1 MPPSPILLL
10 TVFVFLELGGVALAQ
25 ADPPPPVGSG
35 ADRDTFDPA
44 TGTARKCYVVTRDD
58 IRYGESPGL
67 DPATGRECRPVTA
80 EVIERLRAYKWG
92 NRPRKIE
99 STDPIFFSLRTG
111 EPIVWYHKDE
121 NDEIQLFDLMGFDP
135 GTGDELVPITKE
147 MVALWRDQA
156 KKRNEDEGRRKKE
169 ETRRAPQLIDPEKY
183 DPFDPL
189 SGKPRVWYSRNEE
202 GEYQFYDNPGFD
214 PRTGEVLAI
223 ITRDVLGDWS
233 KTRRKRSAQSCY
245 IITKDSNQPV
255 QYRESPGI
263 DPDTGRQCRLVTPEL
278 LERLREYEK
287 GNRPARIQH
296 GDPTFFDLR
305 TGEAAVWY
313 YKNQKGEIEI
323 FDLMGFHPETGEEL
337 VPITKEVVALWQ
349 EQSKRRP
356 PRQVDLKSYE
366 LFDPLTGESRVWFW
380 RSDEGKYEFYD
391 NDGYHPRTGERL
403 INLTKDAAVKIVK
416 EAEEREKKLGEERK
430 QRELEVQKRAEQIE
444 QDRRSRIEQEE
455 KDKKERELKRERE
468 SQAAQFCDQL
478 AGNPTDQHRV
488 GGGVSYEALDANAGQ
503 AAEYCELAAKQA
515 PSELRFQ
522 YQWARALQH
531 IDTERAFAILQSLVK
546 KRYPAA
552 LDNAG
557 WLFYTRRNIPEA
569 VNHFRMGTQL
579 GDPDSMVSLAEMYDR
594 GHARPRSEDE
604 TKIALLERAARLGH
618 PGAARS
624 SHD

>member
-1 MPPSPILLL
+1 MTIPAL
-10 TVFVFLELGGVALAQ
+10 T
-25 ADPPPPVGSG
+25 
-35 ADRDTFDPA
+35 
-44 TGTARKCYVVTRDD
+44 
-58 IRYGESPGL
+58 
-67 DPATGRECRPVTA
+67 
-80 EVIERLRAYKWG
+80 
-92 NRPRKIE
+92 
-99 STDPIFFSLRTG
+99 
-111 EPIVWYHKDE
+111 
-121 NDEIQLFDLMGFDP
+121 
-135 GTGDELVPITKE
+135 
-147 MVALWRDQA
+147 
-156 KKRNEDEGRRKKE
+156 
-169 ETRRAPQLIDPEKY
+169 
-183 DPFDPL
+183 
-189 SGKPRVWYSRNEE
+189 
-202 GEYQFYDNPGFD
+202 

-287 GNRPARIQH
+287 GNRPTRIQH
-296 GDPTFFDLR
+296 GQPTFFDLR

-403 INLTKDAAVKIVK
+403 ISVTKDAAVKIVK

-430 QRELEVQKRAEQIE
+430 QRELEIKKQAEQIE
-444 QDRRSRIEQEE
+444 QDRRSRIEQEA

-488 GGGVSYEALDANAGQ
+488 GAGVSYETLDANAGQ
-503 AAEYCELAAKQA
+503 VAEYCELAAKQA
-515 PSELRFQ
+515 LSELRFQ

-531 IDTERAFAILQSLVK
+531 IDTERAFAILQPLVK

-557 WLFYTRRNIPEA
+557 WLFYARRNIPEA

-624 SHD
+624 LMIEQEKDVQIEQQRTFQQEQARRVIEMFAGFIQGMRR

>member
-1 MPPSPILLL
+1 MLRPTLRR
-10 TVFVFLELGGVALAQ
+10 
-25 ADPPPPVGSG
+25 PVGSG

-44 TGTARKCYVVTRDD
+44 SGTARKCYVVTRDD
-58 IRYGESPGL
+58 IEYGESPGI

-92 NRPRKIE
+92 NRPQRIE
-99 STDPIFFSLRTG
+99 SADPIFFSLRTG

-121 NDEIQLFDLMGFDP
+121 NGEIQLFDLMGFDP

-147 MVALWRDQA
+147 MVALWRDQE
-156 KKRNEDEGRRKKE
+156 KKRKEDEGRRKKE
-169 ETRRAPQLIDPEKY
+169 EARQAPQLIDPEKY

-189 SGKPRVWYSRNEE
+189 TGKPRVWYSRNAA
-202 GEYQFYDNPGFD
+202 GEYQFFDNPGFD

-233 KTRRKRSAQSCY
+233 ERRKRGDQSCY

-287 GNRPARIQH
+287 GHRPTRIQH
-296 GDPTFFDLR
+296 GEPTFFDLR
-305 TGEAAVWY
+305 TGEAVVWY

-337 VPITKEVVALWQ
+337 VPITKEVVSLWQ

-403 INLTKDAAVKIVK
+403 ISLTKDAAVKIIK
-416 EAEEREKKLGEERK
+416 EAEEREKKLEEERK
-430 QRELEVQKRAEQIE
+430 QRELEAQKRAEQIE

-468 SQAAQFCDQL
+468 SQATQFCDQL
-478 AGNPTDQHRV
+478 AGNPTDLHRV
-488 GGGVSYEALDANAGQ
+488 GVGVSYETLDANAGQ
-503 AAEYCELAAKQA
+503 AAEYCALAAKQA

-522 YQWARALQH
+522 YQWARALEH
-531 IDTERAFAILQSLVK
+531 IDAERAFAILQSLVK

-552 LDNAG
+552 FDNAG
-557 WLFYTRRNIPEA
+557 WLFYARRNIPEA
-569 VNHFRMGTQL
+569 INHFRMGTHL
-579 GDPDSMVSLAEMYDR
+579 GDPDSMVSLAEMFDR
-594 GHARPRSEDE
+594 GHAWPRSRRRDE
-604 TKIALLERAARLGH
+604 SCT
-618 PGAARS
+618 PGACGSTGASGSRAEF
-624 SHD
+624 DD